1 MKIVL
6 LVKGMVCEGCENRVC
21 NSLKQIKG
29 IKEVMASYKNEK
41 VEVLVKKKDLV
52 EEIKKR
58 ITALGFQVVGEF
70 YE

>member
-1 MKIVL
+1 
-6 LVKGMVCEGCENRVC
+6 MVCEGCENRVC

-29 IKEVMASYKNEK
+29 VKEVMASYKSEK

-58 ITALGFQVVGEF
+58 ITALGFQVVGES

>member
-1 MKIVL
+1 MKMIL
-6 LVKGMVCEGCENRVC
+6 QVKGMVCEGCENRIC

-29 IKEVMASYKNEK
+29 VKEVLASYQDEK
-41 VEVLVKKKDLV
+41 VEVLVKKKDLL

-58 ITALGFQVVGEF
+58 ITNLGFQVVGEA